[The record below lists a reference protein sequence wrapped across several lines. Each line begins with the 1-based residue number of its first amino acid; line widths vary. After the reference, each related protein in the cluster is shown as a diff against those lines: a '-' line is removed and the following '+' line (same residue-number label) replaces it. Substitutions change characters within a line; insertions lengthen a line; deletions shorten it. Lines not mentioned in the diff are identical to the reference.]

1 MRTFKDSAGSEWKL
15 HLTVGALKRIKT
27 AGVDLCAMLEGNPPL
42 MVRLQDDG
50 VLLADVVWSWIEPQ
64 TKDSAVTRDKFDLAL
79 DSACIGAL
87 HKAFWEELSDFFQSL
102 NPRVTRTIA
111 ATLGAGEQGDT
122 APAESGSESPKSPA
136 PSASTPTPSA
146 SAN

>member
-1 MRTFKDSAGSEWKL
+1 MRTFKDSAANEWKL
-15 HLTVGALKRIKT
+15 HLSVGAIKRIRA
-27 AGVDLCAMLEGNPPL
+27 AGVDLCAMLDGTPPL
-42 MVRLQDDG
+42 MVRLQDDAS
-50 VLLADVVWSWIEPQ
+50 LLADVVWAWIEPQ

-111 ATLGAGEQGDT
+111 LTLGTGEQGES

-136 PSASTPTPSA
+136 PSESTPIPSA